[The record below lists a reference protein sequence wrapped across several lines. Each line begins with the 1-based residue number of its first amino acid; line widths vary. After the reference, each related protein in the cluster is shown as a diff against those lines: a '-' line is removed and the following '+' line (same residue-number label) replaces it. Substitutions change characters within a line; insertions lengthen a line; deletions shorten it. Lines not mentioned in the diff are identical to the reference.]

1 MPSRSLDDLRP
12 EIRDAAK
19 EWLLQCQSAGL
30 DILITCTLRSLQEQA
45 DLYASGRTKPGHIL
59 TKAQAGQ
66 SAHNYG
72 LALDFV
78 PLTQGKPNWIAPGPD
93 WEKAVAIAEKLGLE
107 SASHWTSFRE
117 WPHLQVFNW
126 KDLITESHAA

>member
-12 EIRDAAK
+12 EIRDKAK
-19 EWLLQCQSAGL
+19 TWLDQCKSAGL
-30 DILITCTLRSLQEQA
+30 DILVTCTLRSLQEQA
-45 DLYASGRTKPGHIL
+45 DLFASGRTKPGRIL
-59 TKAQAGQ
+59 TMAKPGQ

-78 PLTQGKPNWIAPGPD
+78 PMINGKPNWIAPGPD
-93 WEKAVAIAEKLGLE
+93 WEKAISLAEALGLE
-107 SASHWTSFRE
+107 SASHWTTFKE

-126 KDLITESHAA
+126 SELIKEAA